1 MRMVLNGGKWVVKIL
16 TNGLQI
22 TTFFG
27 EKKTK
32 KKHIFIFYDKFRER
46 RGCINSQEIREMLN
60 ISDKF

>member
-27 EKKTK
+27 EKKK
-32 KKHIFIFYDKFRER
+32 KKRNTFLFFMTNLGNVEAVSTAR
-46 RGCINSQEIREMLN
+46 RSVRC
-60 ISDKF
+60 

>member
-27 EKKTK
+27 EKKKET
-32 KKHIFIFYDKFRER
+32 HFYF
-46 RGCINSQEIREMLN
+46 L
-60 ISDKF
+60 

>member
-27 EKKTK
+27 EKKK
-32 KKHIFIFYDKFRER
+32 KKKNTFFFFMTNLGNVEAVSTAR
-46 RGCINSQEIREMLN
+46 RSVRC
-60 ISDKF
+60 